1 MTSNAVDN
9 ALDGDN
15 SQGISGG
22 SQGISTGNSSRLK
35 GNLDSS
41 SQTRVNILVGASGTE
56 DDGSDNSSN
65 KNVNYQ
71 KDRKHFHHHK
81 RSRLPPKKLEV
92 KRTPSVQDLEKTSA
106 NCEDAGGGKKIKIK
120 NHQHHRVVWYFFTCK
135 MVSPRFFLFIFF
147 WKKSYFYA

>member
-9 ALDGDN
+9 ALDGN
-15 SQGISGG
+15 NSGSSQGIPG
-22 SQGISTGNSSRLK
+22 SSSRLK
-35 GNLDSS
+35 NLDS

-56 DDGSDNSSN
+56 DDGDSGSNNSN

-92 KRTPSVQDLEKTSA
+92 RTPSVQDLEKISA
-106 NCEDAGGGKKIKIK
+106 CGASGAGKKIKIK
-120 NHQHHRVVWYFFTCK
+120 NHQHHRAVWYFFACK
-135 MVSPRFFLFIFF
+135 MVSP
-147 WKKSYFYA
+147 

>member
-9 ALDGDN
+9 ALDGN
-15 SQGISGG
+15 NSGSSRSQGNPG
-22 SQGISTGNSSRLK
+22 SSSRLK
-35 GNLDSS
+35 NLDS

-56 DDGSDNSSN
+56 DDGDSGSNNSN

-92 KRTPSVQDLEKTSA
+92 RTPSVQDLEKTSA
-106 NCEDAGGGKKIKIK
+106 CGGSGGGKKIKIK
-120 NHQHHRVVWYFFTCK
+120 NHQHHRVEWYFFTCK
-135 MVSPRFFLFIFF
+135 MVSLFFLL
-147 WKKSYFYA
+147 KKSYFYT

>member
-9 ALDGDN
+9 ALDGN
-15 SQGISGG
+15 NSGSSQGIPG
-22 SQGISTGNSSRLK
+22 SSSRLK
-35 GNLDSS
+35 NLDS

-56 DDGSDNSSN
+56 DDGDSGSNNSN

-92 KRTPSVQDLEKTSA
+92 RTPSVQDLEKTSA
-106 NCEDAGGGKKIKIK
+106 CSGGGDRGKKIKIK
-120 NHQHHRVVWYFFTCK
+120 NHQHHRVVWYFLLAKWCLLESHIFILKNCY
-135 MVSPRFFLFIFF
+135 SFLF
-147 WKKSYFYA
+147 

>member
-9 ALDGDN
+9 ALDGN
-15 SQGISGG
+15 NSGSSQGIPG
-22 SQGISTGNSSRLK
+22 SSSRLK
-35 GNLDSS
+35 NLDS

-56 DDGSDNSSN
+56 DDGDSGSNNSN

-92 KRTPSVQDLEKTSA
+92 RTPSVQDLEKTSA
-106 NCEDAGGGKKIKIK
+106 CGGGDRGKKIKIK
-120 NHQHHRVVWYFFTCK
+120 NHQHHRVVWYFLLAKWCLLDFF
-135 MVSPRFFLFIFF
+135 SFFFLL
-147 WKKSYFYA
+147 KKSYFYT

>member
-9 ALDGDN
+9 ALDGN
-15 SQGISGG
+15 NSGSSQGIPG
-22 SQGISTGNSSRLK
+22 SSNSRLK
-35 GNLDSS
+35 NLDS

-56 DDGSDNSSN
+56 DDGDSGSNNSN

-92 KRTPSVQDLEKTSA
+92 RTPSVQDLEKTSA
-106 NCEDAGGGKKIKIK
+106 CGGGGKKLKIK
-120 NHQHHRVVWYFFTCK
+120 NHQHHRVVWYFLLAKWC
-135 MVSPRFFLFIFF
+135 LLEFIFIF
-147 WKKSYFYA
+147 SFEKLIF